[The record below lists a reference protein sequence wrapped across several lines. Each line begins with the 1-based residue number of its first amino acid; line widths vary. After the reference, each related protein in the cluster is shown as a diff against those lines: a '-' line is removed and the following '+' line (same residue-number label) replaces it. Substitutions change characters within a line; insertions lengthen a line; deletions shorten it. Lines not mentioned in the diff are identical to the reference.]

1 MTRDWRP
8 LRGSDWECLL
18 EERLPDGFWADLS
31 VFLAQEADHG
41 VVPASDRMFA
51 ALLRTECKD
60 TKVVIVGQDPYP
72 TEGDAD
78 GFAFSVPRGR
88 RKPDSL
94 VNIHRELLSDG
105 FGPIPD
111 HGCLEEWADNGVL
124 LLNTA
129 LTTRKGC
136 RRAHRRIW
144 RPFTSAIIDV
154 VDETDGA
161 VFVLWGRDAGSLHRR
176 LVLSGDRVVATAHP
190 SPLSARKGFF
200 NSQPFIR
207 PNAML
212 EALKKAPVDWTLH
225 E

>member
-1 MTRDWRP
+1 
-8 LRGSDWECLL
+8 
-18 EERLPDGFWADLS
+18 LPDGFWADLS
-31 VFLAQEADHG
+31 VFLDREADHG
-41 VVPASDRMFA
+41 FVPASDRIFA

-72 TEGDAD
+72 IDGDAD

-88 RKPDSL
+88 RKPGSL

-136 RRAHRRIW
+136 RRSHRRIW
-144 RPFTSAIIDV
+144 RPFTRAIIDI
-154 VDETDGA
+154 VDEADGA
-161 VFVLWGRDAGSLHRR
+161 AFVLWGRDAQTLHRR
-176 LVLSGDRVVATAHP
+176 LVFSRDRVVATAHP
-190 SPLSARKGFF
+190 SRLSARKGFF
-200 NSQPFIR
+200 ESHPFVR
-207 PNAML
+207 ANVML
-212 EALKKAPVDWTLH
+212 EDLKKEPIDWTLH